1 MSTGF
6 ENKKSKTKTSFAASV
21 DSFDITSRFQEYFTK
36 IKDPRVE
43 RTRYHLLTDIITIAI
58 LAVIAGALGWEDI
71 EEYGLNKQE
80 WLETFLEL
88 PLGIPSPDTFRRV
101 FEKINPKEFEQCF
114 RQWVQS
120 LVEKLGVEVVAID
133 GKTHRGSYD
142 RASQLKALHTVSAW
156 SSKHRLVLGQIKV
169 SEKSNEITAIPA
181 LLEMLDISGCIIT
194 IDAMGTQKLIAQ
206 KIIAANADYVLSLKD
221 NHPTLH
227 QQLKNW
233 FEANLAQGFKSV
245 DVNISQRIE
254 KGHHRIE
261 NRQVY
266 TVPVTEV
273 PALHEQDLW
282 VGLKTVVMVVRS
294 IQHWNQTTNEVQFYI
309 TSLVSDANKI
319 GSAIRQHW
327 GIENSVHWTL
337 DVTFGEDE
345 CRVHSLHSP
354 QNFAL
359 LRRIAL
365 NALERETSFRRSIRQ
380 KSRRAAMND
389 QYMISVLTA
398 AVSNSNSVLLS
409 ACQ

>member
-1 MSTGF
+1 MPTGF
-6 ENKKSKTKTSFAASV
+6 ENKKSKTKASFAPSI
-21 DSFDITSRFQEYFTK
+21 DSKDITTKFQEYFTQ

-58 LAVIAGALGWEDI
+58 LAVIAGGEGWEDI
-71 EEYGLNKQE
+71 QEYGISKQE
-80 WLETFLEL
+80 WLKTFLQL
-88 PLGIPSPDTFRRV
+88 PFGIPSPDTFRRV

-114 RQWVQS
+114 RQWVKS

-142 RASQLKALHTVSAW
+142 RESKLKALHTVSAW
-156 SSKHRLVLGQIKV
+156 SSEHRLVLGQTKV
-169 SEKSNEITAIPA
+169 TDKSNEITAIPA

-206 KIIAANADYVLSLKD
+206 KIIAADSDYILSLKE
-221 NHPTLH
+221 NHPTLY
-227 QQLKNW
+227 QQVKDW
-233 FEANLAQGFKSV
+233 FEASLERGFFGV
-245 DVNISQRIE
+245 DVSISQRVE

-266 TVPVTEV
+266 TVSVSQL
-273 PALHEQDLW
+273 PALHEQNLW
-282 VGLKTVVMVVRS
+282 AGLTTVVMVVRS
-294 IQHWNQTTNEVQFYI
+294 IQHWNKTTQEVQFYM
-309 TSLVSDANKI
+309 TSLKSDANKI
-319 GSAIRQHW
+319 GSAIRHHW

-345 CRVHSLHSP
+345 CRIRSLHSP

-365 NALERETSFRRSIRQ
+365 NALERESSFCRSIRQ
-380 KSRRAAMND
+380 KSRRAAMNN
-389 QYMISVLTA
+389 QYMLSVLTA
-398 AVSNSNSVLLS
+398 AFSNSTLS
-409 ACQ
+409 

>member
-1 MSTGF
+1 MPTGF
-6 ENKKSKTKTSFAASV
+6 ENKKSKTKASSTPSL
-21 DSFDITSRFQEYFTK
+21 DSFDIASKFQEYFTQ

-58 LAVIAGALGWEDI
+58 LAVIAGAQGWEDI
-71 EEYGLNKQE
+71 EEYGLNKKE

-88 PLGIPSPDTFRRV
+88 PFSIPSPDTFRRV

-142 RASQLKALHTVSAW
+142 RESKLKALHTVSAW
-156 SSKHRLVLGQIKV
+156 SSEHRLVLGQTKV
-169 SEKSNEITAIPA
+169 NAKSNEVTAIPE
-181 LLEMLDISGCIIT
+181 LLDILDISGCIIT
-194 IDAMGTQKLIAQ
+194 IDAMGTQKLIAE
-206 KIIAANADYVLSLKD
+206 KIIAADADYILSLKD

-227 QQLKNW
+227 QQVKNW
-233 FEANLAQGFKSV
+233 FETAQSIGFEGI
-245 DVNISQRIE
+245 DVSISQRIE

-261 NRQVY
+261 KRTVY
-266 TVPVTEV
+266 TVPMSQI
-273 PALHEQDLW
+273 PQLYQLDLW
-282 VGLKTVVMVVRS
+282 AGLKTIVMVVRS
-294 IQHWNQTTNEVQFYI
+294 SQHWNKTTQEVQFYI
-309 TSLVSDANKI
+309 TSLASDAIKI

-337 DVTFGEDE
+337 DVTFHEDE
-345 CRVHSLHSP
+345 SRIRSLHSP

-365 NALERETSFRRSIRQ
+365 NAIEARIIFSAQYSPKITTSS
-380 KSRRAAMND
+380 
-389 QYMISVLTA
+389 YE
-398 AVSNSNSVLLS
+398 
-409 ACQ
+409 

>member
-6 ENKKSKTKTSFAASV
+6 EKKKRKTKTSFAASV
-21 DSFDITSRFQEYFTK
+21 DSFDITSKFQEYFTEV
-36 IKDPRVE
+36 KDPRVE

-58 LAVIAGALGWEDI
+58 LAVIAGAQGWEDI

-80 WLETFLEL
+80 WLKTFLEL
-88 PLGIPSPDTFRRV
+88 PFGIPSPDTFRRV

-142 RASQLKALHTVSAW
+142 RESKLKALHTVSAW
-156 SSKHRLVLGQIKV
+156 SSEHRLVLGQTKV
-169 SEKSNEITAIPA
+169 NAKSNEITAIPA
-181 LLEMLDISGCIIT
+181 LLEILDISGCIIT
-194 IDAMGTQKLIAQ
+194 IDGMGTQKSIAQ

-227 QQLKNW
+227 QQVKNW
-233 FEANLAQGFKSV
+233 FEDSLAQGFFGL
-245 DVNISQRIE
+245 DVSISQRVE

-266 TVPVTEV
+266 TVSVSQLPV
-273 PALHEQDLW
+273 LHEQDLW
-282 VGLKTVVMVVRS
+282 AGLTTVVMVVRS
-294 IQHWNQTTNEVQFYI
+294 IQHWNKTTQEVQFYM
-309 TSLVSDANKI
+309 TSLKSDANKI
-319 GSAIRQHW
+319 GSAIRHHW

-345 CRVHSLHSP
+345 CRIRSLHSP

-365 NALERETSFRRSIRQ
+365 NALERESSFRRSIRQ

-389 QYMISVLTA
+389 QYMLSVLTA
-398 AVSNSNSVLLS
+398 AFSNLTL
-409 ACQ
+409 C

>member
-1 MSTGF
+1 MRRA
-6 ENKKSKTKTSFAASV
+6 NPAK
-21 DSFDITSRFQEYFTK
+21 FQEYFTQ

-43 RTRYHLLTDIITIAI
+43 RTRYHLLTDIIIIAI
-58 LAVIAGALGWEDI
+58 LAVIAGAEGWEDI
-71 EEYGLNKQE
+71 EEYGISKQE
-80 WLETFLEL
+80 WLKTFLEL
-88 PLGIPSPDTFRRV
+88 PFGIPSPDTFRRV
-101 FEKINPKEFEQCF
+101 FERINPREFEQYF

-142 RASQLKALHTVSAW
+142 RESQLKALHTVSAW
-156 SSKHRLVLGQIKV
+156 SSEHRLVLGQTKV
-169 SEKSNEITAIPA
+169 TDKSNEITAIPA
-181 LLEMLDISGCIIT
+181 LLEMLDISGCMIT
-194 IDAMGTQKLIAQ
+194 IDAMGTQKSIAQ
-206 KIIAANADYVLSLKD
+206 KIIAANADYILSLKD

-227 QQLKNW
+227 QQVKNW
-233 FEANLAQGFKSV
+233 FEIAQSLGFKDV

-266 TVPVTEV
+266 TVPVSQLPV
-273 PALHEQDLW
+273 LHEQDLW
-282 VGLKTVVMVVRS
+282 AGLTTVVMVVRS
-294 IQHWNQTTNEVQFYI
+294 IQHCNKTTNEVQFYI
-309 TSLVSDANKI
+309 SSLASDAHKV

-337 DVTFGEDE
+337 DVTFHEDK
-345 CRVHSLHSP
+345 CRIRSLHSP

-365 NALERETSFRRSIRQ
+365 NALERETSFLRSIRQ

-389 QYMISVLTA
+389 QYMVSVLAA
-398 AVSNSNSVLLS
+398 AVSNSKTIL
-409 ACQ
+409 